1 MPRLAVVH
9 VRRRVPDNADGTG
22 RDREGMRPVARC
34 AFKRIVARLIA
45 RKAFDRRGVT
55 CAVRIGVGLRASDH
69 EGHVVL
75 PDLVADA
82 RRSDMALSVIGEAE
96 RLIIPDDRNGERI
109 DLKGDRD
116 ALVLSAAAPL
126 IVGRIRELER
136 HVVVARVD
144 PVVTLRDSVVIGV
157 REVGSQGAAC
167 IGLAARIGDRD
178 GSLVDDIG
186 EPQIVGPPI
195 RPLQVVR
202 IPQRDRNVIA
212 ARIGRRDRAD
222 FAVRRNGAAAARDL
236 DGDGAGHALC
246 KPCRRRPVAK
256 LLRLRGA
263 VVGRTLIG
271 RRDRAVRSEGG
282 NCNRE
287 LGDLIGERQ
296 RVAHKALAFAE
307 AVCNRAVPFD
317 FVRILIFDG
326 KSDGVSTYVFSDC
339 IDDIEIDG
347 IAFPAGVSDRS
358 LLLRAVIDEVAVV
371 DFRIVERRQAD
382 HALPDG
388 KCCKFAFKRR
398 EVAVCFNLDR
408 QRIRSRLVRKVG
420 ILRRSG
426 RCRIVGASVGIGN
439 FTVAV
444 IFKKFKAYNIVAVPF
459 EIFSVI
465 SIFAPLDL
473 DGRLDGID
481 HIFDL
486 HVCIVGCL
494 TVFKIICRIRQ
505 FHSHRI
511 SACIAYG
518 DRTGLRIK
526 RNTRL

>member
-9 VRRRVPDNADGTG
+9 VRLRAPDNADGTR
-22 RDREGMRPVARC
+22 RDRKGLPDAAAC
-34 AFKRIVARLIA
+34 TGQRIVARLIA
-45 RKAFDRRGVT
+45 RKAFDRCGVT
-55 CAVRIGVGLRASDH
+55 CAVRIGVGLLAADH
-69 EGHVVL
+69 EGHIVL

-96 RLIIPDDRNGERI
+96 RRIVPNDRNRERI
-109 DLKGDRD
+109 DRKGDRD
-116 ALVLSAAAPL
+116 ALVLSAVDPL
-126 IVGRIRELER
+126 IVGRIRERER
-136 HVVVARVD
+136 HAIVARVD
-144 PVVTLRDSVVIGV
+144 PVSFLRDDVAI
-157 REVGSQGAAC
+157 RIRKVGSQGAAC
-167 IGLAARIGDRD
+167 IGLAARIGD
-178 GSLVDDIG
+178 VDRRLLNDIG

-202 IPQRDRNVIA
+202 IPQRDCNVIS
-212 ARIGRRDRAD
+212 ARIGRRDRAV
-222 FAVRRNGAAAARDL
+222 FAVRRNSAAAARDR
-236 DGDGAGHALC
+236 DGDRTGLALRE
-246 KPCRRRPVAK
+246 PCRRIPVAERL
-256 LLRLRGA
+256 LLRGS

-282 NCNRE
+282 NRNRE

-296 RVAHKALAFAE
+296 RVAVYGH
-307 AVCNRAVPFD
+307 AVAVYNRAVPFG

-326 KSDGVSTYVFSDC
+326 ESDGASTYVFSAC
-339 IDDIEIDG
+339 IDDIEIVR
-347 IAFPAGVSDRS
+347 ITFPAGVSDRS

-388 KCCKFAFKRR
+388 KFCKFAFKRR

-408 QRIRSRLVRKVG
+408 QRIRSRLVRKVW

-426 RCRIVGASVGIGN
+426 RCRTVGASVGVGN
-439 FTVAV
+439 FAVAV

-481 HIFDL
+481 RIFDL
-486 HVCIVGCL
+486 HVCIIGRL

-505 FHSHRI
+505 FYSHRI
-511 SACIAYG
+511 SACIAHG

-526 RNTRL
+526 RNARL